1 MSLYIEFVG
10 SRHVHRM
17 RSPWIT
23 GIGDDLRAMEEK
35 ARGVMSWLALSS
47 TVGSS
52 VYRLDPVTMIVQN
65 RKGDSSK

>member
-1 MSLYIEFVG
+1 
-10 SRHVHRM
+10 M